1 MSAVLSPT
9 RAIGELYGALWRH
22 AEGARGQLLGATGLL
37 TTSLVL
43 RLTLPWLAGWAINA
57 LQTGDIAGSGLA
69 AAPCAGRPP
78 ASSVKKRHG
87 PTRPGELPRQNA
99 FEKSAMQS
107 NTYVLRAG
115 LMAAAV
121 AFLVACS
128 TTPLP
133 PQRPLPS
140 PPGATVKPPPP
151 PPAPPAFIRP
161 AAGATLSRFDGKANK
176 GLDIAGS
183 LGDPI
188 LAVADGRVVYVG
200 GELRGYG
207 NMVIVKH
214 NDTFL
219 SAYAHAQQ
227 ILVKEKDVVRQG
239 QKIAEMG
246 SSGADRVKL
255 HFELRKQGVA
265 VDPEPYLN
273 GQLR

>member
-1 MSAVLSPT
+1 MV
-9 RAIGELYGALWRH
+9 
-22 AEGARGQLLGATGLL
+22 
-37 TTSLVL
+37 
-43 RLTLPWLAGWAINA
+43 
-57 LQTGDIAGSGLA
+57 
-69 AAPCAGRPP
+69 
-78 ASSVKKRHG
+78 
-87 PTRPGELPRQNA
+87 
-99 FEKSAMQS
+99 
-107 NTYVLRAG
+107 
-115 LMAAAV
+115 AAV
-121 AFLVACS
+121 ASLVACS

-133 PQRPLPS
+133 TQRPLPS
-140 PPGATVKPPPP
+140 PPAATVKPPPP

-176 GLDIAGS
+176 GVDIAGNP
-183 LGDPI
+183 GDPI
-188 LAVADGRVVYVG
+188 LAAADGRVVYVG

-227 ILVKEKDVVRQG
+227 ILVKEKEVVRQG

-246 SSGADRVKL
+246 NSGADRVKL

>member
-1 MSAVLSPT
+1 
-9 RAIGELYGALWRH
+9 
-22 AEGARGQLLGATGLL
+22 
-37 TTSLVL
+37 
-43 RLTLPWLAGWAINA
+43 
-57 LQTGDIAGSGLA
+57 
-69 AAPCAGRPP
+69 
-78 ASSVKKRHG
+78 
-87 PTRPGELPRQNA
+87 
-99 FEKSAMQS
+99 MQS
-107 NTYVLRAG
+107 KTYVLRAG
-115 LMAAAV
+115 LVVAV
-121 AFLVACS
+121 AASLVACS

-133 PQRPLPS
+133 PQRPIP
-140 PPGATVKPPPP
+140 PAPGAVVRPP

-161 AAGATLSRFDGKANK
+161 AAGPTLSRFDGRNNK

-183 LGDPI
+183 PGDPI
-188 LAVADGRVVYVG
+188 LAAADGRVVYVG

-246 SSGADRVKL
+246 NSGADRVKL

>member
-1 MSAVLSPT
+1 
-9 RAIGELYGALWRH
+9 
-22 AEGARGQLLGATGLL
+22 
-37 TTSLVL
+37 
-43 RLTLPWLAGWAINA
+43 
-57 LQTGDIAGSGLA
+57 
-69 AAPCAGRPP
+69 
-78 ASSVKKRHG
+78 
-87 PTRPGELPRQNA
+87 
-99 FEKSAMQS
+99 MQS
-107 NTYVLRAG
+107 NTHVLRAG
-115 LMAAAV
+115 LVAAAV
-121 AFLVACS
+121 ASLVACS
-128 TTPLP
+128 TTPLPPLP

-151 PPAPPAFIRP
+151 PAPPAFLRP
-161 AAGATLSRFDGKANK
+161 AAGPTLSRFDGKTNK
-176 GLDIAGS
+176 GVDIAGS

-188 LAVADGRVVYVG
+188 LAAADGRVVYVG

>member
-1 MSAVLSPT
+1 
-9 RAIGELYGALWRH
+9 
-22 AEGARGQLLGATGLL
+22 
-37 TTSLVL
+37 
-43 RLTLPWLAGWAINA
+43 
-57 LQTGDIAGSGLA
+57 
-69 AAPCAGRPP
+69 
-78 ASSVKKRHG
+78 
-87 PTRPGELPRQNA
+87 
-99 FEKSAMQS
+99 
-107 NTYVLRAG
+107 
-115 LMAAAV
+115 MAAA
-121 AFLVACS
+121 AAGLVACS

-133 PQRPLPS
+133 PQRPLP
-140 PPGATVKPPPP
+140 PGPGAAVR
-151 PPAPPAFIRP
+151 PPAPPPAVFIRP
-161 AAGATLSRFDGKANK
+161 AAGPTLSRFDGKNNK

-183 LGDPI
+183 PGDPI
-188 LAVADGRVVYVG
+188 LAAADGRVVYVG

-227 ILVKEKDVVRQG
+227 ILVKEKEVVRQG

-265 VDPEPYLN
+265 VDPEPYLS